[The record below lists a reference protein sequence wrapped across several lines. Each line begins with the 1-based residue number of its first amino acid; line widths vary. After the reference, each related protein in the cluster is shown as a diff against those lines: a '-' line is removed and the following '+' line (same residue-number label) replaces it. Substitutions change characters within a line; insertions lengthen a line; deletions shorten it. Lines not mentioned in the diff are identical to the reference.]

1 MHIFRNVSIKRKISS
16 IILFTS
22 AMVLSLASGAFI
34 AHELLTF
41 RHRMVADLITL
52 AEIIGNNSSG
62 GLIFD
67 DNHVVN
73 ENIAAL
79 KAKSH
84 IISAQIFKTDGQ
96 VFASYDN
103 TRYVLFAKHFHI
115 RDYYFAHQTA
125 QEDPNQPIEDN
136 YFFESDYVEVY
147 KKIVYD
153 GEVIGTALI
162 VSDLAEF
169 YQRLQLGIMIVIS
182 VMLVSL
188 LLAFMLASRLQAVI
202 SDPIYRLLNTMKM
215 VTQQKNYSIREKK
228 ISDDELGSLV
238 DGFNGMLSQIET
250 RDRELNQYHY
260 HLEEKVAQRT
270 VELAEARDQA
280 LAANKA
286 KSIFLANMSHEIR
299 TPMNAVLGYAQI
311 LQRDTQLTKEQRNS
325 LQIIESSGNHLL
337 GLINDILD
345 ISKIEAGAMELRQE
359 NFYLNELIDAIAA
372 MFRVRC
378 EQKHLEWRVSGNL
391 EDKTLVYADQ
401 GKLRQILINLLGNA
415 VKFTE
420 KGEVSLRV
428 TRQSDDYEMY
438 RIDVIDTGQG
448 IPKAD
453 QKNIFEPFQQEK
465 AGFDKGG
472 TGLGLAITKRQVEL
486 MGGRLLVESERGQG
500 SCFSVVLHL
509 EMGTGEV
516 VYHAERSQVSRLAEG
531 NHVHVLVV
539 DDVKENRDIL
549 SQMLGDIGAETRE
562 AVNGQDCLDKI
573 LEQRPDI
580 VFMDIRMP
588 VMDGMAAIRHI
599 RQDQV
604 FAEQKIPCVA
614 ISASTL
620 RHQMRPVLDA
630 GFDDFISKPFRFE
643 AVYECLAKY
652 LDVKFEYLAPEQQEQ
667 ETEAEAA
674 KEIDL
679 SQVKLP
685 KVLYDRLLESAELS
699 DLTEIENCLSEL
711 NQGDAGQQ
719 ALSTALKES
728 LASYN
733 MDNILETVQKVQYE

>member
-1 MHIFRNVSIKRKISS
+1 MRIFHNVSIKSKISA

-22 AMVLSLASGAFI
+22 AIVLTLASGAFI

-41 RHRMVADLITL
+41 RHRMVEDLMTL

-79 KAKSH
+79 RAKTH
-84 IISAQIFKTDGQ
+84 VISAQIFKSNGEL
-96 VFASYDN
+96 FASYYN
-103 TRYVLFAKHFHI
+103 SNKSFPLIKHRNI
-115 RDYYFAHQTA
+115 RDYYFAHHKPQNSSSK
-125 QEDPNQPIEDN
+125 DIEDN

-147 KKIVYD
+147 KRIVYD

-162 VSDLAEF
+162 ISDLAEF
-169 YQRLQLGIMIVIS
+169 YQRLELGVAIIIS

-188 LLAFMLASRLQAVI
+188 LLAFILASRLQAVI
-202 SDPIYRLLNTMKM
+202 SDPIYRLLNTMK
-215 VTQQKNYSIREKK
+215 VVSEEKNYSIREKK
-228 ISDDELGSLV
+228 ISEDELGSLV
-238 DGFNGMLSQIET
+238 DGFNGMLSQIEA

-270 VELAEARDQA
+270 IELAEARDQA

-311 LQRDTQLTKEQRNS
+311 LQRDTQLTKEQKNS
-325 LQIIESSGNHLL
+325 LQIIENSGNHLL

-359 NFYLNELIDAIAA
+359 NFYLNELVDAIAA
-372 MFRVRC
+372 MFKVRC
-378 EQKHLEWRVSGNL
+378 EQKHLEWHVDTNFY
-391 EDKTLVYADQ
+391 DPILVYADQ

-420 KGEVSLRV
+420 KGEVALRV
-428 TRQSDDYEMY
+428 TQHVEDHQAY
-438 RIDVIDTGQG
+438 RFDVIDTGQG
-448 IPKAD
+448 IHKAD

-486 MGGRLLVESERGQG
+486 MGGTLMVESEVGQG
-500 SCFSVVLHL
+500 SCFTVILHL
-509 EMGTGEV
+509 PEGSGEV
-516 VYHAERSQVSRLAEG
+516 VYHAERSQVSHLAEG
-531 NHVHVLVV
+531 SHVHALVV

-549 SQMLGDIGAETRE
+549 SQMLRDIGAETRE
-562 AVNGQDCLDKI
+562 AVNGQDCLEKI
-573 LEQRPDI
+573 VEQPPDI

-588 VMDGMAAIRHI
+588 VMDGMETIRHI
-599 RQDQV
+599 KQDDKFVQL
-604 FAEQKIPCVA
+604 QIPCVA

-652 LDVKFEYLAPEQQEQ
+652 LEVKFEYHTPL
-667 ETEAEAA
+667 AEAPV
-674 KEIDL
+674 EIEVVAVDL
-679 SQVKLP
+679 SQVTLP
-685 KVLYDRLLESAELS
+685 KALYDRLLESAELS
-699 DLTEIENCLSEL
+699 DLTEIENCLCEL
-711 NQGDAGQQ
+711 NQGDVQQQ
-719 ALSTALKES
+719 ALAAALKES

-733 MDNILETVQKVQYE
+733 MDDILETVKKVRHE

>member
-1 MHIFRNVSIKRKISS
+1 MHIFRHVSIKSKISA

-22 AMVLSLASGAFI
+22 AMVLTLASGAFI

-79 KAKSH
+79 RAKTH
-84 IISAQIFKTDGQ
+84 IISAQIFKSNGEL
-96 VFASYDN
+96 FASYYN
-103 TRYVLFAKHFHI
+103 SNRTVSLLKHRNI
-115 RDYYFAHQTA
+115 KDYYFAHYKSQNN
-125 QEDPNQPIEDN
+125 PNKDIEDN
-136 YFFESDYVEVY
+136 YFFEADYVEVY
-147 KKIVYD
+147 KRIIYD
-153 GEVIGTALI
+153 GEMIGTALI
-162 VSDLAEF
+162 ISDLAEF
-169 YQRLQLGIMIVIS
+169 YQRLELGIAIVVS

-188 LLAFMLASRLQAVI
+188 LLAFILASRLQAVI
-202 SDPIYRLLNTMKM
+202 SDPIYRLLNTMK
-215 VTQQKNYSIREKK
+215 VVSEEKNYSIREKK
-228 ISDDELGSLV
+228 ISEDELGSLV
-238 DGFNGMLSQIET
+238 DGFNGMLSQIEA

-270 VELAEARDQA
+270 IELAEARDQA

-325 LQIIESSGNHLL
+325 LQIIENSGNHLL

-359 NFYLNELIDAIAA
+359 NFYLNELVDAIAA
-372 MFRVRC
+372 MFKVRC
-378 EQKHLEWRVSGNL
+378 EQKHLEWHVDTNFS
-391 EDKTLVYADQ
+391 DAVLVYADQ

-420 KGEVSLRV
+420 KGEVALRV
-428 TRQSDDYEMY
+428 TQQSGDFQTY
-438 RIDVIDTGQG
+438 RFDIIDTGQG
-448 IPKAD
+448 INKAD

-465 AGFDKGG
+465 SGFDKGG

-486 MGGRLLVESERGQG
+486 MGGTLMVESEVGQG
-500 SCFSVVLHL
+500 SCFTVILHL
-509 EMGTGEV
+509 PDGSGEV
-516 VYHAERSQVSRLAEG
+516 VYHAERSQVSHLTEG
-531 NHVHVLVV
+531 SHVHALVV

-549 SQMLGDIGAETRE
+549 SQMLRDIGAETRE
-562 AVNGQDCLDKI
+562 AVNGQDCLEKI
-573 LEQRPDI
+573 IEQRPDI

-588 VMDGMAAIRHI
+588 VMDGMETIRHI
-599 RQDQV
+599 KQDNHFVQL
-604 FAEQKIPCVA
+604 KIPCVA

-652 LDVKFEYLAPEQQEQ
+652 LEVTFEYHTPPE
-667 ETEAEAA
+667 ETPVEAEVVTV
-674 KEIDL
+674 DL
-679 SQVKLP
+679 SEVTLP
-685 KVLYDRLLESAELS
+685 KALYDRLLESAELS
-699 DLTEIENCLSEL
+699 DLTEIESCLCEL
-711 NQGDAGQQ
+711 NQGDARQQ

-728 LASYN
+728 LTSYN
-733 MDNILETVQKVQYE
+733 MDDILETVKKVQYE

>member
-1 MHIFRNVSIKRKISS
+1 MHIFRHVSIKRKISA

-73 ENIAAL
+73 ENISAL

-96 VFASYDN
+96 VFASYFN
-103 TRYVLFAKHFHI
+103 TQTVPFAKLSHL
-115 RDYYFAHQTA
+115 RDYYFAHRATWDDIN
-125 QEDPNQPIEDN
+125 QEIEDN

-147 KKIVYD
+147 KKIIYD
-153 GEVIGTALI
+153 GEMIGTALI

-169 YQRLQLGIMIVIS
+169 YQRLQLGIMIVIG

-188 LLAFMLASRLQAVI
+188 FLAFVLASRLQAVI
-202 SDPIYRLLNTMKM
+202 SDPIYRLLNTMKK
-215 VTQQKNYSIREKK
+215 VSEEKNYSIREKK
-228 ISDDELGSLV
+228 ISEDELGSLV
-238 DGFNGMLSQIET
+238 DGFNDMLSQIEA
-250 RDRELNQYHY
+250 RDQELNQYHY

-311 LQRDTQLTKEQRNS
+311 LQRDTQLNKEQRNS
-325 LQIIESSGNHLL
+325 LKIIESSGNHLL

-359 NFYLNELIDAIAA
+359 NFYLIELIDAIAA
-372 MFRVRC
+372 MFKVRC
-378 EQKHLEWRVSGNL
+378 EQKHLEWRVSSNL

-401 GKLRQILINLLGNA
+401 GKLRQVLINLLGNA

-420 KGEVSLRV
+420 KGEVSLRI
-428 TRQSDDYEMY
+428 TQQSDDHEMY

-465 AGFDKGG
+465 SGFDKGG

-486 MGGRLLVESERGQG
+486 MGGTLLVESEPGQG
-500 SCFSVVLHL
+500 SCFSVVLRL
-509 EMGTGEV
+509 EMGMGEV

-531 NHVHVLVV
+531 SHVHALVV

-588 VMDGMAAIRHI
+588 VMDGMVTIRHI
-599 RQDQV
+599 KQDQI

-620 RHQMRPVLDA
+620 RHQMRPVLEA

-652 LDVKFEYLAPEQQEQ
+652 LDVKFEYLAPQQEQ
-667 ETEAEAA
+667 ATEAEVVKAVDWS
-674 KEIDL
+674 KIKL
-679 SQVKLP
+679 SKA
-685 KVLYDRLLESAELS
+685 LYDHLLESAELS

-733 MDNILETVQKVQYE
+733 MDNILETVQKVEYE

>member
-1 MHIFRNVSIKRKISS
+1 
-16 IILFTS
+16 
-22 AMVLSLASGAFI
+22 MVLSLASGAFI

-41 RHRMVADLITL
+41 RHRMVTDLITL
-52 AEIIGNNSSG
+52 AEIIGTNSSG

-79 KAKSH
+79 RAKPH
-84 IISAQIFKTDGQ
+84 IISAQIFKGDGQ
-96 VFASYDN
+96 LFASYDN
-103 TRYVLFAKHFHI
+103 ANNHTIPLTKYSHLK
-115 RDYYFAHQTA
+115 DYYFAHRKA
-125 QEDPNQPIEDN
+125 QENPSQQIEDN
-136 YFFESDYVEVY
+136 YFFEHDYVEVY
-147 KKIVYD
+147 KKIIYD
-153 GEVIGTALI
+153 GEQIGTARI

-169 YQRLQLGIMIVIS
+169 YQRLELGMAIVVG

-188 LLAFMLASRLQAVI
+188 LLAFVLASRLQLVI
-202 SDPIYRLLNTMKM
+202 SAPIYRLLNTMRL
-215 VTQQKNYSIREKK
+215 VSEAKNYSIREKK
-228 ISDDELGSLV
+228 MGNDELGSLV
-238 DGFNGMLSQIET
+238 DGFNGMLSQIEA

-270 VELAEARDQA
+270 LELAEARDQA

-311 LQRDTQLTKEQRNS
+311 LQRDTQLNKEQRKS
-325 LQIIESSGNHLL
+325 LQIIENSGNHLL

-359 NFYLNELIDAIAA
+359 NFYLNELIDVIAA
-372 MFRVRC
+372 MFKVRC
-378 EQKHLEWRVSGNL
+378 EQKHLEWHVFSDI
-391 EDKTLVYADQ
+391 EDNTLIYADQ

-420 KGEVSLRV
+420 KGEVTLRV
-428 TRQSDDYEMY
+428 VLQPDSPEMY
-438 RIDVIDTGQG
+438 RIDILDTGRG

-486 MGGRLLVESERGQG
+486 MGGTLLVESELGQG
-500 SCFSVVLHL
+500 SCFSVIL
-509 EMGTGEV
+509 ELPDGSGDV
-516 VYHAERSQVSRLAEG
+516 VHHAERTQVSHLAAG
-531 NHVHVLVV
+531 NYVHALVV

-549 SQMLGDIGAETRE
+549 SQMLRDIGAETRE

-588 VMDGMAAIRHI
+588 VMNGMETIARIKH
-599 RQDQV
+599 DQV

-620 RHQMRPVLDA
+620 RHQMRPVLEA

-652 LDVKFEYLAPEQQEQ
+652 LEVSFEYQTQSAAETAPESAP
-667 ETEAEAA
+667 TVA
-674 KEIDL
+674 IDL
-679 SQVKLP
+679 SQVTLP
-685 KVLYDRLLESAELS
+685 KALYERLLESAELS
-699 DLTEIENCLSEL
+699 DLTEIESCLNEL
-711 NQGDAGQQ
+711 NQKDAGQF

-728 LASYN
+728 LANYD
-733 MDNILETVQKVQYE
+733 MDDILETVKKVDHYPKII

>member
-1 MHIFRNVSIKRKISS
+1 MRIFHNVSIKSKISA

-22 AMVLSLASGAFI
+22 AIVLTLASGAFI

-41 RHRMVADLITL
+41 RHRMVADLMTL

-79 KAKSH
+79 RAKPH
-84 IISAQIFKTDGQ
+84 IISAQIFKSNGEL
-96 VFASYDN
+96 FASYYN
-103 TRYVLFAKHFHI
+103 SNKSFSLTKYRNI
-115 RDYYFAHQTA
+115 RDYYFAHRKSQNN
-125 QEDPNQPIEDN
+125 PNKDIEDN

-147 KKIVYD
+147 KRIIYD

-162 VSDLAEF
+162 ISDLAEF
-169 YQRLQLGIMIVIS
+169 YQRLELGIAIVIS

-188 LLAFMLASRLQAVI
+188 LLAFILASRLQAVI
-202 SDPIYRLLNTMKM
+202 SDPIYRLLNTMK
-215 VTQQKNYSIREKK
+215 VVSEEKNYSIREKK
-228 ISDDELGSLV
+228 ISEDELGSLV
-238 DGFNGMLSQIET
+238 DGFNGMLSQIEA

-270 VELAEARDQA
+270 IELAEARDQA

-325 LQIIESSGNHLL
+325 LQIIENSGNHLL

-359 NFYLNELIDAIAA
+359 NFYLNELVDAIAA
-372 MFRVRC
+372 MFKVRC
-378 EQKHLEWRVSGNL
+378 EQKHLEWHVDTNFSEAIL
-391 EDKTLVYADQ
+391 AYADQ

-420 KGEVSLRV
+420 KGEVTLRV
-428 TRQSDDYEMY
+428 TQQAVDFQTY
-438 RIDVIDTGQG
+438 RFDVIDTGQG
-448 IPKAD
+448 INKAD

-486 MGGRLLVESERGQG
+486 MGGTLRVESEVGQG
-500 SCFSVVLHL
+500 SCFTVILHL
-509 EMGTGEV
+509 PEGSGEV
-516 VYHAERSQVSRLAEG
+516 TYHAERSQVSHLAEG
-531 NHVHVLVV
+531 SFVHALVV

-549 SQMLGDIGAETRE
+549 SQMLRDIGAETRE
-562 AVNGQDCLDKI
+562 AVNGQECLEKI
-573 LEQRPDI
+573 GEHRPDI

-588 VMDGMAAIRHI
+588 VMDGMETIRHI
-599 RQDQV
+599 KQNAH
-604 FAEQKIPCVA
+604 FAALKIPCVA

-652 LDVKFEYLAPEQQEQ
+652 LEVKFEYHTPLAEVPV
-667 ETEAEAA
+667 
-674 KEIDL
+674 EIEVVAVDL
-679 SQVKLP
+679 SEVTLP
-685 KVLYDRLLESAELS
+685 KALYERLLESAELS
-699 DLTEIENCLSEL
+699 DLTEIENCLLEL
-711 NQGDAGQQ
+711 NQGDAQQQ
-719 ALSTALKES
+719 ALAAALKES

-733 MDNILETVQKVQYE
+733 MDDILETVKKVKYE

>member
-1 MHIFRNVSIKRKISS
+1 MQIFRNVSIKRKISA

-22 AMVLSLASGAFI
+22 AIVLSLASGAFI

-67 DNHVVN
+67 DNHIVN
-73 ENIAAL
+73 ENISAL

-96 VFASYDN
+96 VFASYFN
-103 TRYVLFAKHFHI
+103 TLAIPYAKHSHL
-115 RDYYFAHQTA
+115 RDYYFAHQATWNDTN
-125 QEDPNQPIEDN
+125 QEIEDN

-147 KKIVYD
+147 KKIIYD
-153 GEVIGTALI
+153 GEMIGTALI

-188 LLAFMLASRLQAVI
+188 LLAFILASRLQAVI
-202 SDPIYRLLNTMKM
+202 SDPIYRLLNTMKT
-215 VTQQKNYSIREKK
+215 VSEQKNYSIREKK
-228 ISDDELGSLV
+228 ISEDELGSLV
-238 DGFNGMLSQIET
+238 DGFNGMLSQIEA
-250 RDRELNQYHY
+250 RDRELNQYYY

-270 VELAEARDQA
+270 IELAEARDQA

-311 LQRDTQLTKEQRNS
+311 LQRDTQLNKEQRHS
-325 LQIIESSGNHLL
+325 LKIIESSGNHLL

-359 NFYLNELIDAIAA
+359 NFYLSELIDAIAA
-372 MFRVRC
+372 MFKVRC

-420 KGEVSLRV
+420 KGEVSLCI
-428 TRQSDDYEMY
+428 TQQSDDNEMY

-453 QKNIFEPFQQEK
+453 QRNIFEPFQQEK
-465 AGFDKGG
+465 SGFDKGG

-486 MGGRLLVESERGQG
+486 MGGTLLVESEQGQG
-500 SCFSVVLHL
+500 SCFSVVLRL
-509 EMGTGEV
+509 ETSSGEV
-516 VYHAERSQVSRLAEG
+516 VYHPQRSQVSRLAEG
-531 NHVHVLVV
+531 SLVHALVV

-588 VMDGMAAIRHI
+588 VMDGMVTIRHI
-599 RQDQV
+599 KQDQV

-652 LDVKFEYLAPEQQEQ
+652 LDVKFEYLEPQQEQ
-667 ETEAEAA
+667 ETEA
-674 KEIDL
+674 KVVKVIDL

-685 KVLYDRLLESAELS
+685 KVLYDHLLESAELS

>member
-1 MHIFRNVSIKRKISS
+1 MHVFRNISIKSKISA
-16 IILFTS
+16 IILLTS

-41 RHRMVADLITL
+41 RHRMVVDLITL

-79 KAKSH
+79 RAKSH
-84 IISAQIFKTDGQ
+84 IISAKIFKADGQ
-96 VFASYDN
+96 
-103 TRYVLFAKHFHI
+103 LFANYYNNHSSIPLSKYEHLK
-115 RDYYFAHQTA
+115 DYYFAHKKSQN
-125 QEDPNQPIEDN
+125 DPLQQINDN
-136 YFFESDYVEVY
+136 YFFEHDYVEVY

-153 GEVIGTALI
+153 GEMIGTALI

-169 YQRLQLGIMIVIS
+169 YQRIELGMAIVVS
-182 VMLVSL
+182 VTLVSL
-188 LLAFMLASRLQAVI
+188 LLAFILASRLQSVI
-202 SDPIYRLLNTMKM
+202 SAPIYRLLHTMK
-215 VTQQKNYSIREKK
+215 VVSQEKNYSIREKK
-228 ISDDELGSLV
+228 MGNDELGSLV
-238 DGFNGMLSQIET
+238 DGFNGMLSQIEA

-270 VELAEARDQA
+270 IELAEARDQA

-311 LQRDTQLTKEQRNS
+311 LQRDTQLNKEQRNS
-325 LQIIESSGNHLL
+325 LQIIENSGNHLL

-359 NFYLNELIDAIAA
+359 NFYLNELVESIAA
-372 MFRVRC
+372 MFKVRC
-378 EQKHLEWRVSGNL
+378 EQKHLEWRVSSSLN
-391 EDKTLVYADQ
+391 DKVLVYADQ

-420 KGEVSLRV
+420 KGEVTLGV
-428 TRQSDDYEMY
+428 TPQSTLEMY
-438 RIDVIDTGQG
+438 RIDIVDTGQG

-486 MGGRLLVESERGQG
+486 MGGTLLVESEPGQG
-500 SCFSVVLHL
+500 SCFSVILQLPEGSGDAVH
-509 EMGTGEV
+509 
-516 VYHAERSQVSRLAEG
+516 HAERAQVSHLAKD
-531 NHVHVLVV
+531 NYVHALIV

-549 SQMLGDIGAETRE
+549 SQMLRDIGAETRE

-588 VMDGMAAIRHI
+588 VMDGMAAIAHI
-599 RQDQV
+599 KQDQV

-652 LDVKFEYLAPEQQEQ
+652 LDVKFEYQTQSN
-667 ETEAEAA
+667 EAEPEAELVA
-674 KEIDL
+674 DIDL

-685 KVLYDRLLESAELS
+685 IALYQRLLESAELS
-699 DLTEIENCLSEL
+699 DLTEIENCLNEL
-711 NQGDAGQQ
+711 NQGDAGQH
-719 ALSTALKES
+719 ALATALKES

-733 MDNILETVQKVQYE
+733 MDNILETVQKVGTQ